1 MLGLYQS
8 PANSLSEGSEK
19 LFKEVREEP
28 VYIGVFGGK
37 KENMYWN
44 KKMLPLSTK

>member
-1 MLGLYQS
+1 MYQS

-37 KENMYWN
+37 TENMYWN